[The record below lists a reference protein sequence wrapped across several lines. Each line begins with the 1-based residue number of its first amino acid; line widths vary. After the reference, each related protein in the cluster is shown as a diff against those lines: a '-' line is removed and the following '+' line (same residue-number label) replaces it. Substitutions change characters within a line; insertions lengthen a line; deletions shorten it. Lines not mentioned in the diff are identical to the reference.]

1 MVYVLDV
8 SAHSLVAET
17 IAGYDVDCQRP
28 DVDRVLWRWSGP
40 HRTALALAPMT
51 TPLLSAHTFLSTWSL
66 QRMHAV
72 RGSTVGKRPMM
83 LSSEQQ
89 DR

>member
-8 SAHSLVAET
+8 STHSLVAET

-28 DVDRVLWRWSGP
+28 NVDRVLWRVGHIAQPWP
-40 HRTALALAPMT
+40 WHHMT
-51 TPLLSAHTFLSTWSL
+51 TPLLLAHTFLSTWSL